1 VQTYVFPSV
10 IFDDVRFGIEVRDR
24 RILAGLTQT
33 ELAIRIGYKDGVS
46 ISAVEC
52 ATGADKMTVRR
63 YMALCNALGLNP
75 MHYWT
80 CDEPIPLVEGDWTDV
95 DAP

>member
-1 VQTYVFPSV
+1 MKTLIFPSM

-24 RILAGLTQT
+24 RVLAGLSQRQ
-33 ELAIRIGYKDGVS
+33 LAERIGYKDGVS

-52 ATGADKMTVRR
+52 ARNTDSMSVRR

-80 CDEPIPLVEGDWTDV
+80 CDEPMRLDGADWTNGNG
-95 DAP
+95 A

>member
-1 VQTYVFPSV
+1 MKSFTFPSM

-24 RILAGLTQT
+24 RVLAGMTQQT
-33 ELAIRIGYKDGVS
+33 LAERIGYKDGIS

-52 ATGADKMTVRR
+52 ARNTDGMTVRR

-75 MHYWT
+75 MHYWA
-80 CDEPIPLVEGDWTDV
+80 CDEPMPVGGADWTNGDG
-95 DAP
+95 A